1 VPLNFT
7 GRDPGPPL
15 PAPAEDRSF
24 SGFAAVCLVLAGLAA
39 VAAVLIPL
47 NRPKPSEALPPLSG
61 TSLTAPEPARPSA
74 PVAQPAPPPP
84 IVSRAAQPVARPK
97 ARADHKALF
106 LAALRR
112 SGPGVMTLAV
122 EDDAG
127 AQAYGRQLSDLFHEA
142 GWTVTWTAVFG
153 SGPAA
158 TGLSAALG
166 DTAQD
171 YAVRDAFAAVGV
183 KLGPRPATPGIVHTP
198 ELFVGAPA

>member
-1 VPLNFT
+1 
-7 GRDPGPPL
+7 
-15 PAPAEDRSF
+15 
-24 SGFAAVCLVLAGLAA
+24 
-39 VAAVLIPL
+39 
-47 NRPKPSEALPPLSG
+47 
-61 TSLTAPEPARPSA
+61 
-74 PVAQPAPPPP
+74 
-84 IVSRAAQPVARPK
+84 
-97 ARADHKALF
+97 
-106 LAALRR
+106 
-112 SGPGVMTLAV
+112 MTLAV